1 MKSKVWGSLLLLLC
15 SVLLPVAAQDTN
27 QDNVVIEQARG
38 VDQRV
43 DYASLVKLGPW
54 DDRNYQM
61 RKEDVDVIPAN
72 DRYVPG
78 VPAFFKAQKRKEM
91 AAQGFPLYEHY
102 PRELNKDFQYRFG
115 GLMRNGVIQ
124 PKGLGIYTHP
134 DPKNP
139 PPLRVFA
146 TDPLPKAVPIV
157 GEGPFDGT
165 NSDNE
170 TAVEYSPANPNVLVL
185 GSNGTGGQRMVA
197 STDGGVTFINAGSFP
212 SSCCDPAMDWSP
224 DGNIIYGAT
233 LGQQGGACGGSWCT
247 QVYWSFNN
255 GANWLGPV
263 TVSTAS
269 SDKEY
274 IHVDKHPGSPYFGRA
289 YITWHQG
296 NVMQFARMNAAPV
309 NGGSPMTF
317 HPAISFSAEERG
329 IGSDLT
335 TDHMG
340 RVYYFWPTV
349 TNASTEVR
357 VLRSDDGGA
366 TFVDLD
372 PGSAAQSAAVY
383 DLWGDFDF
391 AIPAME
397 TRRAFIYVSADADLS
412 GGPRNGRIYATFTDE
427 NQAAGSP
434 GGGGGSAAATHGW
447 IVVRYSDDQ
456 GATWQSAT
464 TPHPTGDQATVDRF
478 HPWLDVDS
486 VGNVHIAFYDTRNSG
501 PGLRDKTDFYYYIS
515 MDGGATW
522 IEETRVSA
530 VTSPNITDGQEW
542 GDYNGISTAAGNG
555 TVGMTWTDNRGPQRS
570 FLGRVTNIGAGP
582 IYMMS
587 TTPGAAEICAGSPL
601 PPIDVTLTS
610 FSGYTGTVTLSTPGL
625 NATVFPSAT
634 FTVNPVVNPAA
645 GGSHSTLNVTT
656 SAGASSGVYPINVH
670 ATDAGGTPIQRDTTI
685 NVTVAGGAP
694 AAATLVSP
702 ADAAV
707 GVPTT
712 ATLTWDA
719 IAGASGYLVEV
730 ATDAGFTSIVHT
742 ATITGTSRQVGGLA
756 PNTPY
761 YWRVRASNACGD
773 GSYSAVRSFT
783 TANEI
788 CFAGSLAIPDNNPAG
803 VTSDLSG
810 IAGTL
815 TDLDVRIEATHTWV
829 GDTKFTLTH
838 GAVTRA
844 LIDRPGYTGSGFGCS
859 ANDIAVTADDEG
871 PDGTIEAACNA
882 APPAVGGVRTPNETL
897 AAFDGQDFSGTWTLT
912 ASDLAGGDN
921 GNITRWC
928 LLATL
933 GAPANADLG
942 VSMVGPVNPA
952 AGSPVTYTLTIS
964 NAGPSDAT
972 GFSLADALPATLTG
986 ISASC
991 AVTGT
996 GNCGTNASA
1005 GQNVSFTG
1013 LALTAG
1019 GGNSLTITINA
1030 TLDAGASGSL
1040 SNTATVTA
1048 GSPGDGA
1055 AANNTASQ
1063 TTTVMPAGF
1072 IYADGFE

>member
-1 MKSKVWGSLLLLLC
+1 MKSKVLGSVLLLLC
-15 SVLLPVAAQDTN
+15 SVLLPVAAQESKPD
-27 QDNVVIEQARG
+27 DVVVDQARG

-43 DYASLVKLGPW
+43 DYAALKNLGPW

-61 RKEDVDVIPAN
+61 RKEDVEVIPAN

-102 PRELNKDFQYRFG
+102 PREFDKDFQFRYG

-124 PKGLGIYTHP
+124 PKGLGTYTHS

-157 GEGPFDGT
+157 GEGPWDASST
-165 NSDNE
+165 NE
-170 TAVEYSPANPNVLVL
+170 TAVEYNPANPNVLVL
-185 GSNGTGGQRMVA
+185 GSNGSGGQRMVA
-197 STDGGVTFINAGSFP
+197 STDGGATFINAGAFP

-224 DGNIIYGAT
+224 DGSIVYGAT
-233 LGQQGGACGGSWCT
+233 LGTQGGSCGGSWCT
-247 QVYWSFNN
+247 QIYWSFNN

-263 TVSTAS
+263 SVSTAS

-274 IHVDKHPGSPYFGRA
+274 IHVDKHPASPYYGRA
-289 YITWHQG
+289 YVTWHQG
-296 NVMQFARMNAAPV
+296 NVMQFARMNTAPV
-309 NGGSPMTF
+309 NGGAGMTF
-317 HPAISFSAEERG
+317 HPTISFSAEERG

-340 RVYYFWPTV
+340 RVYYFWPTT
-349 TNASTEVR
+349 TNGSNEVR

-372 PGSAAQSAAVY
+372 PGAVQSAQVY

-397 TRRAFIYVSADADLS
+397 SRRAFIYVSADADVS
-412 GGPRNGRIYATFTDE
+412 GGPRNGRIYAAVTDE

-434 GGGGGSAAATHGW
+434 GGGGGSATASHGW

-456 GATWQSAT
+456 GATWQTAA
-464 TPHPTGDQATVDRF
+464 TPHPTADQTTVDRF
-478 HPWLDVDS
+478 HPWIDVDS

-501 PGLRDKTDFYYYIS
+501 AGLRDKTDFYYYIS

-530 VTSPNITDGQEW
+530 VTSPNITNGQEW
-542 GDYNGISTAAGNG
+542 GDYNGISTAAGNA

-570 FLGRVTNIGAGP
+570 YLGRVTNVGAGP

-587 TTPGAAEICAGSPL
+587 ATPGTAQVCAGTPL
-601 PPIDVTLTS
+601 PPIDVTLS
-610 FSGYTGTVTLSTPGL
+610 AFGGYTGTVTLSTPGL

-634 FTVNPVVNPAA
+634 FTVNPVVNPVGA
-645 GGSHSTLNVTT
+645 GTHSLLNVTT
-656 SAGASSGVYPINVH
+656 SAGASTGVYPINIH
-670 ATDAGGTPIQRDTTI
+670 ATDAGGTPLQRDSTI

-694 AAATLVSP
+694 AAATLVTP

-707 GVPTT
+707 GV
-712 ATLTWDA
+712 ATSPMLSWDA
-719 IAGASGYLVEV
+719 IVGASSYLVQV
-730 ATDAGFTSIVHT
+730 ATDAAFTNIVFS
-742 ATITGTSRQVGGLA
+742 ATPTGTSQQATGLA
-756 PNTPY
+756 PSTQY
-761 YWRVRASNACGD
+761 YWRVRATNACGD
-773 GSYSAVRSFT
+773 GGYSAVRSFT

-788 CFAGSLAIPDNNPAG
+788 CFVGSQAIPDNNPTG
-803 VTSDLSG
+803 ISNTLSG
-810 IAGTL
+810 IAGNIN
-815 TDLDVRIEATHTWV
+815 DLDVRIEATHTWV
-829 GDTKFTLTH
+829 SDLQISLVH
-838 GAVTRA
+838 GATTRLLMDHTA
-844 LIDRPGYTGSGFGCS
+844 SCSGD
-859 ANDIAVTADDEG
+859 NIAATADDEG
-871 PDGTIEAACNA
+871 ADGTMATACNA
-882 APPAVGGVRTPNETL
+882 SPPAVSGVRTPNQSL
-897 AAFDGQDFSGTWTLT
+897 AAFDGQDFAGDWTLRVVD
-912 ASDLAGGDN
+912 SAGADV
-921 GNITRWC
+921 GNLTRWC
-928 LLATL
+928 LMASLA
-933 GAPANADLG
+933 APSNADLG
-942 VSMVGPVNPA
+942 VSMVGPVNPV
-952 AGSPVTYTLTIS
+952 AGTPVVYTLTIS

-996 GNCGTNASA
+996 GICGTNASA

-1013 LALTAG
+1013 MALTAG
-1019 GGNSLTITINA
+1019 GGNSLAITINA

-1040 SNTATVTA
+1040 VNSATVTA
-1048 GSPGDGA
+1048 GTPGDGT

-1063 TTTVMPAGF
+1063 TTTVLPAGY
-1072 IYADGFE
+1072 IYGDGFE